1 MFDQRLTEPRLRLL
15 DIYDFR
21 YDIDSPI
28 DITVDTEDIVY
39 VLQRV

>member
-1 MFDQRLTEPRLRLL
+1 MFDQRLTEPRLWLL
-15 DIYDFR
+15 GMYDFR

-28 DITVDTEDIVY
+28 DVSADMEDIVY